1 MRFGCCG
8 PRRYNIEM
16 KLPIETAH
24 LVDERLRQQL
34 PDATLVQVVCCAAHA
49 AVWMATARIT
59 RASTAG

>member
-1 MRFGCCG
+1 
-8 PRRYNIEM
+8 M

-24 LVDERLRQQL
+24 LVDERIRQQL

>member
-1 MRFGCCG
+1 
-8 PRRYNIEM
+8 M

-49 AVWMATARIT
+49 AVWMATNRTNHSREHSVLVSPNGSAQCK
-59 RASTAG
+59 